1 MDFLLPDLV
10 WINWIELDF
19 QDLDKLV
26 FWKWTLVVFRIWIR
40 NVGFGFFWI
49 FRIWIKRW
57 IWISFGFSGFG
68 SGRLDLDSVAFVR
81 ILASIVM

>member
-26 FWKWTLVVFRIWIR
+26 FRNWTLVVFRIWIR
-40 NVGFGFFWI
+40 L
-49 FRIWIKRW
+49 
-57 IWISFGFSGFG
+57 
-68 SGRLDLDSVAFVR
+68 LDLDSSGFSGSGLSVGSRFRLDFQDLDLDVWIWIR
-81 ILASIVM
+81 LLSLGYWRRS

>member
-1 MDFLLPDLV
+1 LL

-26 FWKWTLVVFRIWIR
+26 FRKWMLGCFQDLDSI
-40 NVGFGFFWI
+40 VGFGFFWI